1 MCGLICHD
9 KNCLNRLGKI
19 SGVPPAYLA
28 VRIYAIP
35 PATSHNSRRDIG
47 GKKSTLSAIKV
58 QLWSLVTLAN
68 TYRSGTQGFL
78 KWTVPRFST
87 VFLPQKSRE
96 LHVISCL
103 YKLFYPIVS
112 WILMCGLFCI
122 SPVLHPTYEH
132 KKWTLL
138 WQFSHS
144 SAIDPGFVILLDDPD
159 ITSLVS
165 IICLIHIFVNTLRKG
180 TWKGFHDATQA
191 SEDCD
196 EVATTSSQSS
206 LHTLQTNDTLPK
218 TNIFAPKNAGFQ

>member
-1 MCGLICHD
+1 MI
-9 KNCLNRLGKI
+9 KIAQIALGRFL
-19 SGVPPAYLA
+19 VPPAHLA
-28 VRIYAIP
+28 VRSSSHQP
-35 PATSHNSRRDIG
+35 PATSSQQLKGHWWEKIDTLG
-47 GKKSTLSAIKV
+47 HQGSTLEPGNACHWNGPSH
-58 QLWSLVTLAN
+58 
-68 TYRSGTQGFL
+68 GFR
-78 KWTVPRFST
+78 RFSSLKNQENFMLFR
-87 VFLPQKSRE
+87 VY
-96 LHVISCL
+96 IN
-103 YKLFYPIVS
+103 LFYPIVS

-144 SAIDPGFVILLDDPD
+144 SAIDPEFVILLDDPD

-191 SEDCD
+191 SEVCD

-218 TNIFAPKNAGFQ
+218 TNISAPKHAGVQ